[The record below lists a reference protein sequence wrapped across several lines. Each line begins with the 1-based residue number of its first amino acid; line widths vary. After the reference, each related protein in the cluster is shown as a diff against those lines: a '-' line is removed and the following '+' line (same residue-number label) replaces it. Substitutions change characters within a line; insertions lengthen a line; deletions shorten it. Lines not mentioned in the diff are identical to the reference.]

1 MTDIS
6 VVKLVIRLLG
16 GIAIGLGIA
25 LFALIWQLI
34 QFEKPPEASEV
45 ALVGFV
51 ASGFTGALG
60 YIGGLLATTRSSTDK
75 GAPAPTETPVA
86 SDE

>member
-16 GIAIGLGIA
+16 GIAIGLGLA
-25 LFALIWQLI
+25 LFLLIWKLVQY
-34 QFEKPPEASEV
+34 QKPPEASEV

-51 ASGFTGALG
+51 ASGFTGSLG
-60 YIGGLLATTRSSTDK
+60 YIGGLLTTTHTDSS
-75 GAPAPTETPVA
+75 APSPSETPVA
-86 SDE
+86 SDG